1 MWFNFARHR
10 RILCNLDYKSYV
22 MVNCC
27 TTPCRN
33 PAFHNSWSTNINV
46 NNANIRSITRQSKMS
61 VCLATVTIN
70 MITTLS
76 MIISC
81 WWYFQFSLLRFVF
94 SLCFRLP
101 FWRSWLS
108 TLVLLLQKLYL
119 AFFDIERTWRKLFQK
134 RIARTKFDIYSL
146 VFVFARCFDCLVLPV
161 ALDYIFL

>member
-33 PAFHNSWSTNINV
+33 PAFHNSWSTNINA
-46 NNANIRSITRQSKMS
+46 NNANIRSITRQNKMI

-81 WWYFQFSLLRFVF
+81 FWYFQFSLLRF
-94 SLCFRLP
+94 CFFTFVLGY
-101 FWRSWLS
+101 RSWLS
-108 TLVLLLQKLYL
+108 SLVLLLQKLYL
-119 AFFDIERTWRKLFQK
+119 AFFDFERTWRKLFQK
-134 RIARTKFDIYSL
+134 RIARTKFDI
-146 VFVFARCFDCLVLPV
+146 
-161 ALDYIFL
+161 